1 VLQDCKELQ
10 QSTLTSLK
18 RSLSG
23 ISSSN
28 SRKLVDARTYLS
40 AALTDKN
47 TCLESLDSASGT
59 MKQVLVDSVI
69 DTYKH
74 VSNSLSMLPEPEERA
89 SKGRG
94 NRRLMDALTWLSRK
108 DHRRFLQSTND
119 VVVAADGSGNFS
131 TINEAINFAPN
142 NNYDRIIIY
151 VKEGVYEENVEIT
164 SDKTNIVLL
173 GDGSDVTLIT
183 GNRSVV
189 DGWTTFRSATLAV
202 SGEGFL
208 ARDIAFE
215 NKAGPEKHQAVALR
229 VNADLTAFYKC
240 AMYGYQ
246 DTLYV
251 HSFRQFYRECDIF
264 GTIDYIFGNA
274 AVVLQACNIVSR
286 KPLPHQ
292 FTVITAQAR
301 DSPDEDTG
309 ISIQNCSI
317 LATTDLYDNSNNI
330 KSYLGRPWR
339 VYSRTV
345 YIESYI
351 DVFIDPMG
359 WTKWSH
365 EDDNDEGLNTL
376 YYGEYANYGP
386 GSGTDKRVK
395 WLGYHLMDFDSANN
409 FTVAEFIIGDAWIG
423 STSFPFD
430 DWI

>member
-142 NNYDRIIIY
+142 NSYDRIIIY

-189 DGWTTFRSATLAV
+189 DGWTTFRSATL
-202 SGEGFL
+202 
-208 ARDIAFE
+208 
-215 NKAGPEKHQAVALR
+215 
-229 VNADLTAFYKC
+229 
-240 AMYGYQ
+240 
-246 DTLYV
+246 
-251 HSFRQFYRECDIF
+251 
-264 GTIDYIFGNA
+264 GN
-274 AVVLQACNIVSR
+274 
-286 KPLPHQ
+286 H
-292 FTVITAQAR
+292 
-301 DSPDEDTG
+301 
-309 ISIQNCSI
+309 
-317 LATTDLYDNSNNI
+317 
-330 KSYLGRPWR
+330 
-339 VYSRTV
+339 
-345 YIESYI
+345 
-351 DVFIDPMG
+351 
-359 WTKWSH
+359 
-365 EDDNDEGLNTL
+365 
-376 YYGEYANYGP
+376 
-386 GSGTDKRVK
+386 
-395 WLGYHLMDFDSANN
+395 
-409 FTVAEFIIGDAWIG
+409 
-423 STSFPFD
+423 
-430 DWI
+430 

>member
-1 VLQDCKELQ
+1 MANLTFKLFLLLLTIFHSNTYAFNFSDSSTKTLHAKISSLKSFCKTTPYPELCFNSSKLSISINISPNIISILLNSLQVAISETTKLSNQFNNAKQHSNIIENKRGVLQDCKELQ

-142 NNYDRIIIY
+142 NSYDRIIIY

-189 DGWTTFRSATLAV
+189 DGWTTFRSATL
-202 SGEGFL
+202 
-208 ARDIAFE
+208 
-215 NKAGPEKHQAVALR
+215 
-229 VNADLTAFYKC
+229 
-240 AMYGYQ
+240 
-246 DTLYV
+246 
-251 HSFRQFYRECDIF
+251 
-264 GTIDYIFGNA
+264 GN
-274 AVVLQACNIVSR
+274 
-286 KPLPHQ
+286 H
-292 FTVITAQAR
+292 
-301 DSPDEDTG
+301 
-309 ISIQNCSI
+309 
-317 LATTDLYDNSNNI
+317 
-330 KSYLGRPWR
+330 
-339 VYSRTV
+339 
-345 YIESYI
+345 
-351 DVFIDPMG
+351 
-359 WTKWSH
+359 
-365 EDDNDEGLNTL
+365 
-376 YYGEYANYGP
+376 
-386 GSGTDKRVK
+386 
-395 WLGYHLMDFDSANN
+395 
-409 FTVAEFIIGDAWIG
+409 
-423 STSFPFD
+423 
-430 DWI
+430 